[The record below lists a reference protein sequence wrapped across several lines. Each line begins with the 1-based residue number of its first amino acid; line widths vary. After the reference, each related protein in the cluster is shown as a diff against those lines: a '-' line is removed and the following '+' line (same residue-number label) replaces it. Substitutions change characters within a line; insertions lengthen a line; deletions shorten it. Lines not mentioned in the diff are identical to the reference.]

1 LKRSSASRA
10 GARRPALQQPKTSWR
25 SANIETDDLVPL
37 LRGADCVVHLAWRI
51 QPSHDVE
58 ALRRTNLDGSERV
71 FRAVSAAGVPNLV
84 YASSV
89 GAYSPGPKDRP
100 VDESWPTEGTLT
112 SFYARHKAEVER
124 LLDRF
129 EQEQPQVRVVRL

>member
-1 LKRSSASRA
+1 VAA
-10 GARRPALQQPKTSWR
+10 
-25 SANIETDDLVPL
+25 ANIETDDLVPL

-84 YASSV
+84 YASS
-89 GAYSPGPKDRP
+89 ARTRPGRRTGPSTRAGRP
-100 VDESWPTEGTLT
+100 
-112 SFYARHKAEVER
+112 RER
-124 LLDRF
+124 
-129 EQEQPQVRVVRL
+129 

>member
-1 LKRSSASRA
+1 
-10 GARRPALQQPKTSWR
+10 
-25 SANIETDDLVPL
+25 
-37 LRGADCVVHLAWRI
+37 
-51 QPSHDVE
+51 
-58 ALRRTNLDGSERV
+58 
-71 FRAVSAAGVPNLV
+71 V